1 MTEDTEQRS
10 ESCRMGCTRCT
21 RLAIAGAA
29 GFYDFN
35 DFNDFY
41 DFNDLNE
48 SIIRLM
54 DSITHEL
61 LLY

>member
-1 MTEDTEQRS
+1 
-10 ESCRMGCTRCT
+10 MGCTRRT